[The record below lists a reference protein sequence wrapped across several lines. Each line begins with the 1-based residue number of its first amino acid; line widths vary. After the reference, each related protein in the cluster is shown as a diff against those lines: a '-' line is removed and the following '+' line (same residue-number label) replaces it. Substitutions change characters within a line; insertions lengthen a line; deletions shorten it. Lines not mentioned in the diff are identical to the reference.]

1 MKKAITGTVQGRV
14 QGVGFRYFV
23 QMEAEKLNLCGYV
36 KNVGDDYVE
45 YFAQGEE
52 ADINSFLMKLKSGP
66 PMARVDKLLNRETA
80 INEKLHFFAISQ

>member
-1 MKKAITGTVQGRV
+1 MKKAITGNVKGRV

-23 QMEAEKLNLCGYV
+23 QMEAEKLDLCGYV
-36 KNVGDDYVE
+36 RNVDDDSVE

-52 ADINSFLMKLKSGP
+52 ADLNTFITKLKSGP

-80 INEKLHFFAISQ
+80 INDKLRYFTITH